1 MIAHVLPEAKFEL
14 APYEDCTRTILI
26 VDHDQEQA
34 SRLSRRLCDEGYVTV
49 NVQRGLLALGI
60 AQADPPD
67 LILLDLHLPDM
78 NGLEVCRDLSD
89 SPLTCHIPIIFT
101 AGLSHPVPVRQARA
115 AGCAFFLHKPYD
127 PNVLLTL
134 IDASLSSLR

>member
-1 MIAHVLPEAKFEL
+1 MIAHVLPEAAFEL
-14 APYEDCTRTILI
+14 ALQGDVTRTILI

-34 SRLSRRLCDEGYVTV
+34 SRLSRRLSDQGYVTV

-67 LILLDLHLPDM
+67 LILLDPHLPDM

-89 SPLTCHIPIIFT
+89 SPLTCHIPIILL
-101 AGLSHPVPVRQARA
+101 AGLEHPVPVRQARA
-115 AGCAFFLHKPYD
+115 AGCTFFLHKPYD

-134 IDASLSSLR
+134 IDASLSSVR